1 MDSADTNSSSQEP
14 VNQLPR
20 PSSSS
25 GQQLSVILRRKPA
38 TLSPATKLPIP
49 RSGSTP
55 ISRQRTPRACEV
67 CRERKTKCD
76 GSKPICKQCRVLKI
90 ACAYSGSKH
99 EKQQLAIECAR
110 VKIKVYESV
119 LRRIYEECRNEGR
132 TSIEETFHR
141 HFRAS
146 PEIFSSFLSSQ
157 SPFEQQ
163 PSPPKP
169 GLSLHR
175 MHMAWARKN
184 GNRTPH
190 LCQEPQIWIKGIRA
204 WTSLVDD
211 EVASHL
217 LSLYFAWENPIWQ
230 LVDQHLFLRDLA
242 SGSKRF
248 CSPLLVHALLFFG
261 CSYSY
266 NLDRIT
272 DRQEEKSLGK
282 RLYAEIQHLWQT
294 EKGQLNLPIAQSSI
308 LIGLLFCTLGIDR
321 LGTKYILHG
330 AEVCHK
336 LDLHC
341 KSPAYLY
348 SNADRDELGP
358 ISRCHKLVAWA
369 VFDVQALAAQV
380 YRKMPVWEHPP
391 AVCFSL
397 DEAAVLDEGTEWS
410 PYPFRFPVQQPFYY
424 TAACYRSALVMIVH
438 EIAIAG
444 IRFSKTGISRDDWQ
458 YARQLHQKLCDWMRS
473 LPSCAMPQSNTTPHI
488 LCLHLYFQ
496 ATLVFLGDMFILYS
510 KATRNDESNLAW
522 FDPWT
527 VKSRAL
533 DAVGSL
539 ILRYKQH
546 HGWKSIP
553 IVFLHYFCLA
563 GVHAISQ
570 IKPQEPK
577 WSLILESCVV
587 GLWHMSLGWGRLC
600 TAFLRTI
607 ELVLKAS
614 KPGESLIPTKVAV
627 IFEQLDTTL
636 WSATDISS
644 LSADYVVH
652 HVPTRTIESAAGSEF
667 KAEGLENL
675 IRSMDHLS
683 IG

>member
-1 MDSADTNSSSQEP
+1 M
-14 VNQLPR
+14 L
-20 PSSSS
+20 
-25 GQQLSVILRRKPA
+25 
-38 TLSPATKLPIP
+38 KLW
-49 RSGSTP
+49 
-55 ISRQRTPRACEV
+55 Q
-67 CRERKTKCD
+67 K
-76 GSKPICKQCRVLKI
+76 
-90 ACAYSGSKH
+90 Y
-99 EKQQLAIECAR
+99 
-110 VKIKVYESV
+110 
-119 LRRIYEECRNEGR
+119 
-132 TSIEETFHR
+132 
-141 HFRAS
+141 FRAS
-146 PEIFSSFLSSQ
+146 PEIFSSFLSSK

-163 PSPPKP
+163 LSPPNP

-175 MHMAWARKN
+175 MRMAWATHN
-184 GNRTPH
+184 GNKIPR
-190 LCQEPQIWIKGIRA
+190 LCQEPQIRIKGIRA

-217 LSLYFAWENPIWQ
+217 LSLYFAWENPTWQ
-230 LVDQHLFLRDLA
+230 LVDQHMFLKDLA

-261 CSYSY
+261 CSCSYS
-266 NLDRIT
+266 LDRIT

-282 RLYAEIQHLWQT
+282 KLYAEIQRLWQI
-294 EKGQLNLPIAQSSI
+294 EKDQLNLPTAQSSI
-308 LIGLLFCTLGIDR
+308 LIGLLCCTLGIDR
-321 LGTKYILHG
+321 LGTKHILHG
-330 AEVCHK
+330 AKLCHK
-336 LDLHC
+336 LELHC

-348 SNADRDELGP
+348 SHVNRDELGP
-358 ISRCHKLVAWA
+358 ISRCHQLVAWA

-380 YRKMPVWEHPP
+380 YRKMPVWERPP

-397 DEAAVLDEGTEWS
+397 DEAAVLDEGVEWS
-410 PYPFRFPVQQPFYY
+410 PYPFKTPVQQPFYY

-444 IRFSKTGISRDDWQ
+444 IKFSNTGIASDDWQ
-458 YARQLHQKLCDWMRS
+458 YGHQLHQKLCDWMTS
-473 LPSCAMPQSNTTPHI
+473 LPSCVMPQSNTTPHI

-496 ATLVFLGDMFILYS
+496 ATLVFLGDIFILYS
-510 KATRNDESNLAW
+510 KVTRNDESNLTR

-533 DAVGSL
+533 DSVGSL
-539 ILRYKQH
+539 ILLYKQS

-563 GVHAISQ
+563 GVHSISQ
-570 IKPQEPK
+570 LEPQAPK

-614 KPGESLIPTKVAV
+614 NLDESLIPTKVTV
-627 IFEQLDTTL
+627 IFEQLNTTL
-636 WSATDISS
+636 WTATDISS

-652 HVPTRTIESAAGSEF
+652 HVPVPASESAAGSEF

-683 IG
+683 MH

>member
-1 MDSADTNSSSQEP
+1 MDSTDTNSSSQEP
-14 VNQLPR
+14 VNQLPS

-25 GQQLSVILRRKPA
+25 GQQLSVMLRSRPA
-38 TLSPATKLPIP
+38 TLSPAPKLPIP
-49 RSGSTP
+49 RFGSTP
-55 ISRQRTPRACEV
+55 ISRQRTPRACE
-67 CRERKTKCD
+67 
-76 GSKPICKQCRVLKI
+76 CRVLKI
-90 ACAYSGSKH
+90 ACTYSGSKH
-99 EKQQLAIECAR
+99 ERQQLAIECAR

-132 TSIEETFHR
+132 TSVEETFHK

-157 SPFEQQ
+157 SLFEQQ
-163 PSPPKP
+163 PSPPNP

-190 LCQEPQIWIKGIRA
+190 LCQEPQIRIKGIRA

-248 CSPLLVHALLFFG
+248 CSPLL
-261 CSYSY
+261 SYSY
-266 NLDRIT
+266 KLDRIT

-282 RLYAEIQHLWQT
+282 KLYAEIQHLWQT

-330 AEVCHK
+330 AGVCHK

-348 SNADRDELGP
+348 SNVDRDELGP

-380 YRKMPVWEHPP
+380 YRKMPVWEQPP
-391 AVCFSL
+391 AVRFSL
-397 DEAAVLDEGTEWS
+397 DEAAVLDEGAQWS

-424 TAACYRSALVMIVH
+424 TAAFYRSALVMIVH

-444 IRFSKTGISRDDWQ
+444 IKFSKTGISSDDWR
-458 YARQLHQKLCDWMRS
+458 YARQLHQKLRDWMSS
-473 LPSCAMPQSNTTPHI
+473 LPSCAMPQCNTTPHI

-510 KATRNDESNLAW
+510 KAARNDELNLAW

-570 IKPQEPK
+570 LEPQEPK

-587 GLWHMSLGWGRLC
+587 GLWHLSLGWGRLC

-607 ELVLKAS
+607 ELVLKAR
-614 KPGESLIPTKVAV
+614 KLDESLIPTKVTV

-652 HVPTRTIESAAGSEF
+652 HIPARTSESAAGSEF

-683 IG
+683 MG